1 VIIRTL
7 GTLDY
12 EKALTAMRDFTG
24 QRSQNTEDELW
35 ILEHP
40 PTYSM
45 GLKTRTEHLPKNTP
59 TIPLIQSD
67 RGGQITY
74 HGPGQIVTYALFDL
88 SRMKLSVRETI
99 RLLEKTTINLLSSL
113 GIQAHGDAAR
123 PGVYVGQ
130 RKIASLGLKVRHGC
144 SYHGVAL
151 NVDMDLK
158 PFNEIETCGYPELDV
173 TQLKDLNVNLPIKEV
188 AQRWADQYLVSF
200 SEPVVS
206 G

>member
-1 VIIRTL
+1 MASIIFKSLGVVDYKTTFNDMKNRLAKENLTNEIWLLEHPKIFTL
-7 GTLDY
+7 GTAA
-12 EKALTAMRDFTG
+12 KK
-24 QRSQNTEDELW
+24 
-35 ILEHP
+35 EHIID
-40 PTYSM
+40 
-45 GLKTRTEHLPKNTP
+45 PKD
-59 TIPLIQSD
+59 IPVFQSD
-67 RGGQITY
+67 RGGEVTY

-99 RLLEKTTINLLSSL
+99 RLLEKTAINLLSSL

>member
-1 VIIRTL
+1 MIIRTL

-12 EKALTAMRDFTG
+12 EKALTAMRDFTA

-45 GLKTRTEHLPKNTP
+45 GLKTRTEHLPKNTS

-74 HGPGQIVTYALFDL
+74 HGPGQIVTYALFNL

-99 RLLEKTTINLLSSL
+99 RLLEKTAINLLSSL

>member
-1 VIIRTL
+1 
-7 GTLDY
+7 
-12 EKALTAMRDFTG
+12 
-24 QRSQNTEDELW
+24 
-35 ILEHP
+35 
-40 PTYSM
+40 
-45 GLKTRTEHLPKNTP
+45 
-59 TIPLIQSD
+59 
-67 RGGQITY
+67 
-74 HGPGQIVTYALFDL
+74 
-88 SRMKLSVRETI
+88 
-99 RLLEKTTINLLSSL
+99 LEKTAINLLSSL

>member
-1 VIIRTL
+1 MIIRTL

-12 EKALTAMRDFTG
+12 EKALTAMRDFTA

-45 GLKTRTEHLPKNTP
+45 VLKTRTEHFPKNTP

-99 RLLEKTTINLLSSL
+99 RLLEKTAINLLSSL